1 MTNAR
6 LASAYFGGLTHI
18 HTRLSN
24 HPGHHESNLTI
35 KKTIQSLTSAGLVG
49 GTNSPISYLAFNEHT
64 SESGAPR
71 LLPTFSFRD
80 RQIIHQTK
88 TVHGT
93 ESLGILLGLEVSCL
107 PSGKIDAAGM
117 LTTSR
122 PFIIASRHAL
132 PEAIEHDPSSIVNL
146 LAALCDHPKVVSIGH
161 PLRNLEQITDL
172 DWTNI
177 FAYARDTGTAIEVN
191 YNSFIEA
198 TNEQRASIWPQW
210 LTKLADSAAPIT
222 VGSDIHTTKQLQSFI
237 TLWGSLDTPSPNI
250 LRDFIAAVN
259 DSGITDSAVITA
271 NYTRMTRWLA
281 TDKKLR
287 NKINLER

>member
-35 KKTIQSLTSAGLVG
+35 EQIIQSLTSAGLVG
-49 GTNSPISYLAFNEHT
+49 WPNSPISYLAFNEHT
-64 SESGAPR
+64 SESAAPR
-71 LLPTFSFRD
+71 LLKTFGLRD
-80 RQIIHQTK
+80 RQIINQTK

-107 PSGKIDAAGM
+107 PSGEIDAAGT
-117 LTTSR
+117 LATSR

-132 PEAIEHDPSSIVNL
+132 PKATEHNPSSIINL
-146 LAALCDHPKVVSIGH
+146 FAALCDNPKVVAIGH

-172 DWTNI
+172 NWPNI

-198 TNEQRASIWPQW
+198 TIKQRASIWPQW
-210 LTKLADSAAPIT
+210 LAKLADSGAPIT
-222 VGSDIHTTKQLQSFI
+222 IGSDIHTTIQLQSFV
-237 TLWGSLDTPSPNI
+237 TLWGKLDTPAPNI
-250 LRDFIAAVN
+250 LRDFLSAVS
-259 DSGITDSAVITA
+259 DSGITVNTVITA
-271 NYTRMTRWLA
+271 DYVRMTRWMA
-281 TDKKLR
+281 TDKTLR